1 MQPLNRCFVTYQEV
15 KSLFSILY
23 GTRNQKCVHECLG
36 SLQEESVFKLLGGQ
50 PCPLSSF
57 QLLLDHPLQPNVS
70 IISDQLKLGS
80 QCQFY
85 IS

>member
-1 MQPLNRCFVTYQEV
+1 MAHA
-15 KSLFSILY
+15 
-23 GTRNQKCVHECLG
+23 TRSVSMNFLG
-36 SLQEESVFKLLGGQ
+36 SLQKESVFKLLGGQ

-57 QLLLDHPLQPNVS
+57 QLLLDHPLHRHVS
-70 IISDQLKLGS
+70 IIPNQLKLGS